1 MSMFAA
7 MINMLYV
14 RYRTESS
21 EATKP
26 GLQDERSLKYI
37 EERAADDGKVNSIER
52 CWFFDQ
58 RARNEILA
66 VLDYPVKA
74 IASDV
79 EREKIVMAL
88 WATLQNECS
97 KIGDQTMT
105 TVIMSLLTSKPIRD
119 AEEQVKRQASSASA
133 AKSTPSK
140 AASSSRDRTPA
151 TKYERKPRHSNRMLM
166 LLPTGAVRDKTYH
179 CV

>member
-1 MSMFAA
+1 MTS
-7 MINMLYV
+7 V
-14 RYRTESS
+14 
-21 EATKP
+21 
-26 GLQDERSLKYI
+26 
-37 EERAADDGKVNSIER
+37 ER

-79 EREKIVMAL
+79 EREKIVTAL
-88 WATLQNECS
+88 WATLQSECS
-97 KIGDQTMT
+97 KIGDQTLT

-119 AEEQVKRQASSASA
+119 AEEHVKRQASSASA

-140 AASSSRDRTPA
+140 AASSSRDRSTPA
-151 TKYERKPRHSNRMLM
+151 AKYEREPHHSNRMLM
-166 LLPTGAVRDKTYH
+166 LLPTGAVRDNTYH
-179 CV
+179 CASPNCNRSSDKWLQPFNKLHL